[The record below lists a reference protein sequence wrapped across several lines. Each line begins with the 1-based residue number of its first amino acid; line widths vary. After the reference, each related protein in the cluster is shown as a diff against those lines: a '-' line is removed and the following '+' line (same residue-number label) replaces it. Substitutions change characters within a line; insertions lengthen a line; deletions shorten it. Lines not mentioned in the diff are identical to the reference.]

1 MIFTTEEEAKTFI
14 SAEFKNNFAS
24 DPSQHWRWS
33 EIYRARWALWYNP
46 DKDPKRVLVTYNVS
60 DSVMKLILGE
70 GVEVLP
76 EKKVKRQDK
85 YQTIVDWC
93 MANHLV
99 QVSVGTIAELGSVS
113 YPTALKF
120 IKDRPDLFYKIK
132 KGVYEVRN
140 PTIVRQEEKLI
151 DGLQ

>member
-1 MIFTTEEEAKTFI
+1 MIFTTEEEAKQFI
-14 SAEFKNNFAS
+14 SAEFKANYRS

-33 EIYRARWALWYNP
+33 EITRARWALWYNP

-60 DSVMKLILGE
+60 DSVAKMVLGE
-70 GVEVLP
+70 SADVP
-76 EKKVKRQDK
+76 FEKKQKRQEK
-85 YQTIVDWC
+85 YRTIVDWC
-93 MANHLV
+93 MENHLV
-99 QVSVGTIAELGSVS
+99 QVNVDAIADLGGVS

-140 PTIVRQEEKLI
+140 PKIAREEEKL
-151 DGLQ
+151 QAS